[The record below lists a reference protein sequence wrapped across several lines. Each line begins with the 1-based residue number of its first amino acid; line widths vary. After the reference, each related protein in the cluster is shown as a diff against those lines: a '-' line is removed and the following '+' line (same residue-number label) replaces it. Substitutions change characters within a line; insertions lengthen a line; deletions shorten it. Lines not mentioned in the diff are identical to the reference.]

1 MPEQY
6 RYESLWGVYRTREGR
21 GGVTFFLGVYVLFL
35 LVDEEGFVQ
44 TPLSLPEADR
54 RVGGD
59 HTRFLRGVTLV
70 AQAVI
75 ECRIR
80 RYIFL
85 CLRKVGRFG

>member
-1 MPEQY
+1 MREEY
-6 RYESLWGVYRTREGR
+6 RYESSGGVNSTRAGR
-21 GGVTFFLGVYVLFL
+21 GGMTFFLGVYVLFL
-35 LVDEEGFVQ
+35 LVDGEGFVQ

-54 RVGGD
+54 HVGGD